1 MFTIHGDDERSL
13 EEQCPSCVRKVLLP
27 KSARRGALEFLQ
39 FSSLNELSIF
49 PDIVGVASHIRNLVL
64 SERPSARG
72 GGTGVRR
79 HERLIEA

>member
-27 KSARRGALEFLQ
+27 ETARIGALEFLQ

-49 PDIVGVASHIRNLVL
+49 PDMVGVASHIRNLVL
-64 SERPSARG
+64 SERP
-72 GGTGVRR
+72 
-79 HERLIEA
+79 